1 MLVLVSIFRPE
12 KVLINWVLNEFLSDQ
27 DYEMNND
34 EEYDVDVDESGT
46 YLPDNR
52 RYRRS
57 VPRTMWTL
65 EKVCFYLIQLRPVSC
80 RRLVYVDLRK
90 SVFILPGTHG

>member
-1 MLVLVSIFRPE
+1 MKLRGGPLVRNTIFDPGHTLNLRNS
-12 KVLINWVLNEFLSDQ
+12 VLSLASRNLINWVLNELLSDQ

-65 EKVCFYLIQLRPVSC
+65 EKV
-80 RRLVYVDLRK
+80 
-90 SVFILPGTHG
+90 

>member
-1 MLVLVSIFRPE
+1 MKLRGGPLVRNTLFDPGHTLNLRNS
-12 KVLINWVLNEFLSDQ
+12 VLSLESKLIGSLTSFLSDQ

-65 EKVCFYLIQLRPVSC
+65 EKV
-80 RRLVYVDLRK
+80 
-90 SVFILPGTHG
+90 